1 MIVLRRLDLR
11 GVAGDLGSHVPRPDL
26 NLNAPTEAVRLL
38 LDDVRARGDSAV
50 RELTE
55 RFDGVDVGEP
65 LVGHGELAAAA
76 DRVDSDVM
84 EALRIAHDRILNF
97 HISEVGSDHRVE
109 DHGISVRV
117 VAQPVDRVGVYV
129 PGGLAAYPS
138 TVLMTVLPAKAAGVD
153 DVMVCTP
160 PGPDGSISDVVM
172 AAAFV
177 CGVSEVYRIG
187 GGQAIGAMA
196 YGTETI
202 RPVDV
207 IAGPGNIWVA
217 TAKQE
222 VTGQVGIASA
232 FAGPSE
238 IVVISDSSVSPTS
251 SAIDIVLQA
260 EHGPGGRAWLITW
273 DEDHADAVDV
283 AVAQIVDMSPRRDDT
298 MATLVADGWICL
310 VDGPDAA
317 IEVSNA
323 VAPEHLQIMCAGA
336 EAMVDHVRH
345 AGAVFVGEWG
355 SASIGDYVAGPSHV
369 LPTAGTARF
378 AGALSVGDFQKRMH
392 VINVSKA
399 GFDCVKDVVAN
410 LATVEGLW
418 AHAASVS
425 ERELWAREG
434 LS

>member
-1 MIVLRRLDLR
+1 VIVLRRLDLR

>member
-1 MIVLRRLDLR
+1 
-11 GVAGDLGSHVPRPDL
+11 
-26 NLNAPTEAVRLL
+26 
-38 LDDVRARGDSAV
+38 
-50 RELTE
+50 
-55 RFDGVDVGEP
+55 
-65 LVGHGELAAAA
+65 
-76 DRVDSDVM
+76 
-84 EALRIAHDRILNF
+84 
-97 HISEVGSDHRVE
+97 
-109 DHGISVRV
+109 
-117 VAQPVDRVGVYV
+117 
-129 PGGLAAYPS
+129 
-138 TVLMTVLPAKAAGVD
+138 AKAAGVD
-153 DVMVCTP
+153 DVVVCTP
-160 PGPDGSISDVVM
+160 PGPDGSVSDVVM
-172 AAAFV
+172 AAASI
-177 CGVSEVYRIG
+177 CGVTEVYRIG
-187 GGQAIGAMA
+187 GVQAIGAMA
-196 YGTETI
+196 HGTETI

-222 VTGQVGIASA
+222 VAGQVGIASA

-238 IVVISDSSVSPTS
+238 IVVISDSSVAPTS
-251 SAIDIVLQA
+251 SAIDVVLQA
-260 EHGPGGRAWLITW
+260 EHGPGGRAWLVTW
-273 DEDHADAVDV
+273 DEDHADAVDE
-283 AVAQIVDMSPRRDDT
+283 AVVQIVDMSPRRDDT

-323 VAPEHLQIMCAGA
+323 VAPEHLQIMCTNAD
-336 EAMVDHVRH
+336 AMVDQVRH

-378 AGALSVGDFQKRMH
+378 AGALTVDDFQKRMH

-399 GFDCVKDVVAN
+399 GFDGVKDVVAN